1 MKNLDKKYAENSEWC
16 RKNNEEM
23 RKRSELINLFEKKIL
38 YHLDSS
44 DLIKV
49 ILYVSKAVN
58 DGDLKLNSLEE
69 YEEMMKNIKDN

>member
-1 MKNLDKKYAENSEWC
+1 MKNLDKKYAEYSEWC
-16 RKNNEEM
+16 QEHNEEIVKR
-23 RKRSELINLFEKKIL
+23 RKLIDLFEKKIL

-69 YEEMMKNIKDN
+69 YEEIMKRIKDN